1 MKFHLLMYLDG
12 PYYTG
17 PNYVHSKPTLTTG
30 SYFSNVHGPTLIDK
44 HNTRLFNAISR
55 KITPF
60 RAGVIRAN
68 KVYVPGKILILH
80 KGLIN

>member
-1 MKFHLLMYLDG
+1 MYLDG

-17 PNYVHSKPTLTTG
+17 PKSLQCQRDF
-30 SYFSNVHGPTLIDK
+30 YFSNVHGPTLIDK
-44 HNTRLFNAISR
+44 HNTGPFNAISR

-60 RAGVIRAN
+60 RADVIRAN
-68 KVYVPGKILILH
+68 NVYVPGKIIILH